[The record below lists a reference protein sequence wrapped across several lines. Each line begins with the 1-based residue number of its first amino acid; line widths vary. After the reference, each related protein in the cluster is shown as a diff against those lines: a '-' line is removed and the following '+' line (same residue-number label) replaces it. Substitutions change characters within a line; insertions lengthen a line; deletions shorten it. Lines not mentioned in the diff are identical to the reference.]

1 MLEFIRWKYHKTI
14 IEYIVFGNKFS
25 IEWPTIII

>member
-1 MLEFIRWKYHKTI
+1 MLEFIRWKYKTI